1 MTLEQMKT
9 IKKNLGISVREI
21 SENTGIPFGTVQK
34 IFGGETVNPR
44 FGTIVKLDDYF
55 VARAL
60 KYLNDTYTEPLY
72 VRDPHRYIPTD
83 SSAEELDYF
92 ELTLGKRQGEF
103 TVADRDSLPDEI
115 RTELIDGYIYYLAAP
130 NRRHQTIAG
139 LLYTELINHA
149 LNSER
154 ACLPHIAPVDVNL
167 DNDDKTMLQPD
178 VLVLC
183 HEDRDPRYVHGA
195 PEFVVE
201 IMSKPS
207 WKRDAVLKLNK
218 YLNAGVKEYWLVDP
232 DQYTVTVYDFAGGTQ
247 PAQYSFD
254 ETVPVGISEGECSI
268 DFRRIRDTL
277 IRYFDR

>member
-21 SENTGIPFGTVQK
+21 SENTGVPFGTVQK
-34 IFGGETVNPR
+34 IFGGETANPR

-60 KYLNDTYTEPLY
+60 KYLDDTYAEPLY
-72 VRDPHRYIPTD
+72 FRDSHRYIPTD

-103 TVADRDSLPDEI
+103 TVSDRDSLPDDI

-130 NRRHQTIAG
+130 NRRHQIIAG
-139 LLYTELINHA
+139 EIFAELRNCA
-149 LNSER
+149 ADSGR
-154 ACLPHIAPVDVNL
+154 DCLPQIAPVDVNL

-183 HEDRDPRYVHGA
+183 HEDRDQRYVHGA
-195 PEFVVE
+195 PELVVE
-201 IMSKPS
+201 IMSKSS

-232 DQYTVTVYDFAGGTQ
+232 DQYTVTVYDFAGGKQ

-277 IRYFDR
+277 IRYFGQ